1 MANVALRT
9 NRPPR
14 LRTGRGKRTAVS
26 VVGLIVALLFL
37 FPTYWMV
44 STAFKPA
51 GDIIT
56 SSYDLIPFHL
66 TFKHFTDAVGKPGF
80 GTYLRNSLMVTL
92 GALILALFCGL
103 LAALPL
109 ARMRF
114 RGRKG
119 FLMLVLCA
127 QLAPFEA
134 LLIPMYLMMR
144 RFDLDTSLVS
154 LLLIYFV
161 STLPFTIWTL
171 RGFISGIPVDLE
183 EAALVDGCSRWKAF
197 WKVTFPLLG
206 PGLVATS
213 VYAFITAWNEFLY
226 AFVLM
231 QDSSHYTLPV
241 WLATFQTAFGTDW
254 GGAMAASSLF
264 TIPVLVFFL
273 LVQRNLVS
281 GVTAGAVKG

>member
-1 MANVALRT
+1 MAVITA
-9 NRPPR
+9 
-14 LRTGRGKRTAVS
+14 GRRRSTKKTKKTLAS
-26 VVGLIVALLFL
+26 IAAAIVGLLFL

-44 STAFKPA
+44 STAFKPSA
-51 GDIIT
+51 DIIT
-56 SSYDLIPFHL
+56 TSYDLIPLHL
-66 TFKHFTDAVGKPGF
+66 TISHFVIAVEKPGF
-80 GTYLRNSLMVTL
+80 GIYVRNSVMVTL
-92 GALILALFCGL
+92 GALAGALVTGL

-114 RGRKG
+114 RGRKA
-119 FLMLVLCA
+119 FVMLVLCA

-144 RFDLDTSLVS
+144 QFNLDTKLTS

-161 STLPFTIWTL
+161 TTLPFTVWTL
-171 RGFISGIPVDLE
+171 RGFINGIPADLE
-183 EAALVDGCSRWKAF
+183 EAALVDGCGRWSAF

-213 VYAFITAWNEFLY
+213 VYAFITAWNEYLY

-231 QDSSHYTLPV
+231 QDTSHYTLPV

-273 LVQRNLVS
+273 LVQRNLV
-281 GVTAGAVKG
+281 GGITAGAVKG

>member
-1 MANVALRT
+1 MSRT
-9 NRPPR
+9 
-14 LRTGRGKRTAVS
+14 KRISVS
-26 VVGLIVALLFL
+26 VAGLAVAVVFA
-37 FPTYWMV
+37 FPTYWMISSAV
-44 STAFKPA
+44 KPR

-56 SSYDLIPFHL
+56 TSYDLFPVHL
-66 TFKHFTDAVGKPGF
+66 TFSHFVDAVEKPGF
-80 GTYLRNSLMVTL
+80 GIYLRNSLMVTL
-92 GALILALFCGL
+92 GALACALVAGL
-103 LAALPL
+103 LAAIPL
-109 ARMRF
+109 SRMRF
-114 RGRKG
+114 RGKRG

-134 LLIPMYLMMR
+134 LLIPMYLLMR
-144 RFDLDTSLVS
+144 QFNLDTKLTS

-161 STLPFTIWTL
+161 STLPFTVWTL
-171 RGFISGIPVDLE
+171 RGFINGIPADLE
-183 EAALVDGCSRWKAF
+183 EAAQVDGAGRWGAF
-197 WKVTFPLLG
+197 WRVTFPLLG

-254 GGAMAASSLF
+254 GGSMAASTLF

-273 LVQRNLVS
+273 VVQRNLV
-281 GVTAGAVKG
+281 GGMTAGAVKG